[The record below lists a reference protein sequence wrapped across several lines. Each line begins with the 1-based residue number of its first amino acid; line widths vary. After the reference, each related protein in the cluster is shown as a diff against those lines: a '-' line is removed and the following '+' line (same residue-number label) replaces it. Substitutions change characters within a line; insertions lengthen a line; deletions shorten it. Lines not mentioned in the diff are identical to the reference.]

1 MNPQTK
7 VSDLPGVGTFY
18 KLKLK
23 RLAIVTVEDLI
34 YHFPFRYDDFSKV
47 QEIRNIV
54 PGEKLSIQG
63 VIWQIKNIRTR
74 FGKFITTAQVADPSG
89 VVDVIWFNQ
98 PYLTKSLK
106 AGTPISLSGKVD
118 PSGPRPK
125 LMSPAYEI
133 IRSQTPPQKGR
144 PEVLGN
150 MAQPALE
157 NQRTSI
163 PYGAGEDL
171 SEASI
176 KSSIKTDVGR
186 AFPENDGLP
195 ETIHTG
201 RLVPIYPETE
211 GVSSKWLRAKIAGI
225 LPQYLKTQKDFMPP
239 VILTRQKLVGIDSA
253 LQKIHFPKKWE
264 EIEAARS
271 RLAFDELFLIQLAS
285 TLRKRDW
292 QSVKTAPQIKS
303 DQDKI
308 KQLVASLPFSLT
320 AAQKKAS
327 SQILEDLARQTPQNR
342 LLEGD
347 VGSGKTVVAA
357 IAAYTVVLAGFEV
370 LFAAPTEILA
380 FQHQKTLDTILSPL
394 KIKIGIWT
402 GSKKTAGDITCGTHA
417 LLQTFKPKRQ
427 VGLIIV
433 DEQHRFGVA
442 QRAKLFQDQTHDFTP
457 HFLTMTATPIPRTLA
472 LTLYRD
478 LDLSVLDEMP
488 KGRRKISTHV
498 VPNFKR
504 TDAYK
509 FIQKQVDDGH
519 QAFILT
525 PFVEP
530 SETMASVKS
539 ATVEFEKL
547 KRIFSK
553 IHNPQSK
560 IKLGLLHGRLKSK
573 DKEKIIGGFKA
584 NKINVLVATPVVEV
598 GIDIPNATVMMV
610 ESSDRFGLAQLHQLR
625 GRVGRG
631 EHQSYCL
638 LFTNSRAENS
648 IRRLKSMEKVH
659 VGFELAEIDLKM
671 RGAGEIFG
679 LKQSGFI
686 NLKVA
691 DLSDAVTLA
700 KAQKEADA
708 IIKKDPTLKTY
719 PDLLEKI
726 SSVQNELVQPN

>member
-1 MNPQTK
+1 MDPQTK
-7 VSDLPGVGTFY
+7 VSDLPGVGAFY

-23 RLAIVTVEDLI
+23 RLGIETIEDLI

-47 QEIRNIV
+47 EEIRNIV
-54 PGEKLSIQG
+54 PDEKLSIQG

-98 PYLTKSLK
+98 PYLTKTLI

-118 PSGPRPK
+118 TSGPRPK

-133 IRSQTPPQKGR
+133 IRPQSPVIGEQT
-144 PEVLGN
+144 L
-150 MAQPALE
+150 
-157 NQRTSI
+157 
-163 PYGAGEDL
+163 
-171 SEASI
+171 
-176 KSSIKTDVGR
+176 
-186 AFPENDGLP
+186 
-195 ETIHTG
+195 HTG

-211 GVSSKWLRAKIAGI
+211 GVSSKWLRAKIAAI
-225 LPQYLKTQKDFMPP
+225 LPEYLKTQEDFLPDE
-239 VILTRQKLVGIDSA
+239 IIKREKLENLETA
-253 LQKIHFPKKWE
+253 LSKIHFPKKWE
-264 EIEAARS
+264 EIETARA

-285 TLRKRDW
+285 SLRKRQW
-292 QSVKTAPQIKS
+292 QSEKTAPKIKS
-303 DQDKI
+303 DSQKI
-308 KQLVASLPFSLT
+308 ERLISSLPFSLT
-320 AAQKKAS
+320 SAQKQAN
-327 SQILEDLARQTPQNR
+327 SQILADLNRKTPQNR

-357 IAAYTVVLAGFEV
+357 IAAYATILAGFDV

-380 FQHQKTLDTILSPL
+380 FQHQKTLEAILAPF
-394 KIKIGIWT
+394 KIKVGIWT
-402 GSKKTAGDITCGTHA
+402 GSRKTAGDITCGTHA
-417 LLQTFKPKRQ
+417 LFQTYKPKRQ

-442 QRAKLFQDQTHDFTP
+442 QRAKLFQDQTKKFTP

-478 LDLSVLDEMP
+478 LDLSVLDQMP
-488 KGRRKISTHV
+488 LGRQKISTHV
-498 VPNFKR
+498 VPNLKR
-504 TDAYK
+504 NDAYK
-509 FIQKQVDDGH
+509 FIEKQIEEGR

-539 ATVEFEKL
+539 ATEEFKKL
-547 KRIFSK
+547 KNKFSA
-553 IHNPQSK
+553 K

-573 DKEKIIGGFKA
+573 EKEKIINDFKK
-584 NKINVLVATPVVEV
+584 NKIRILVTTPVVEV
-598 GIDIPNATVMMV
+598 GIDVPNATVMMI
-610 ESSDRFGLAQLHQLR
+610 ESADRFGLAQLHQLR

-638 LFTNSRAENS
+638 LFTDSRSENS
-648 IRRLKSMEKVH
+648 IKRLKSMEKVH

-686 NLKVA
+686 NLKIA
-691 DLSDAVTLA
+691 DISNTVTLA
-700 KAQKEADA
+700 KTQKEADA
-708 IIKKDPTLKTY
+708 IIQKDPTLKTY
-719 PDLLEKI
+719 PALREKI
-726 SSVQNELVQPN
+726 SSIQSDYIQPN

>member
-1 MNPQTK
+1 VDSQTK
-7 VSDLPGVGTFY
+7 VADLPGVGTFY

-23 RLAIVTVEDLI
+23 RLGIETVEDLI

-47 QEIRNIV
+47 EEIRDV
-54 PGEKLSIQG
+54 KPGEKLSIQG

-98 PYLTKSLK
+98 PYLTKNLK

-118 PSGPRPK
+118 TSGPRPK

-133 IRSQTPPQKGR
+133 IRPQSPVVGEQT
-144 PEVLGN
+144 L
-150 MAQPALE
+150 
-157 NQRTSI
+157 
-163 PYGAGEDL
+163 
-171 SEASI
+171 
-176 KSSIKTDVGR
+176 
-186 AFPENDGLP
+186 
-195 ETIHTG
+195 HTG

-211 GVSSKWLRAKIAGI
+211 GVSSKWLRGKIAQI
-225 LPQYLKTQKDFMPP
+225 LPQYLKTQKDFLPKDIMS
-239 VILTRQKLVGIDSA
+239 RQKLINLDFA
-253 LQKIHFPKKWE
+253 LSKIHFPKKWE

-292 QSVKTAPQIKS
+292 QSAKTAPAIKTDKTKV
-303 DQDKI
+303 DQLI
-308 KQLVASLPFSLT
+308 KSLPFTLT
-320 AAQKKAS
+320 AAQTKATN
-327 SQILEDLARQTPQNR
+327 QILADLSRTTPQNR

-357 IAAYTVVLAGFEV
+357 IAAYTTTLTGFEV

-394 KIKIGIWT
+394 GIKIGIWT
-402 GSKKTAGDITCGTHA
+402 GSRKIAGDVTCGTHA
-417 LLQTFKPKRQ
+417 LLTTFKPKRQ

-442 QRAKLFQDQTHDFTP
+442 QRAKLFQDQTKNFTP

-488 KGRRKISTHV
+488 LGRQKISTHV

-504 TDAYK
+504 ADAYK
-509 FIQKQVDDGH
+509 FIEKQVEEGR

-539 ATVEFEKL
+539 ATIEFEKL
-547 KRIFSK
+547 KTKFAK
-553 IHNPQSK
+553 K

-573 DKEKIIGGFKA
+573 EKEKIITDFKK
-584 NKINVLVATPVVEV
+584 NKINILVTTPVVEV
-598 GIDIPNATVMMV
+598 GIDVPNATIMMI
-610 ESSDRFGLAQLHQLR
+610 ESADRFGLAQLHQLR

-631 EHQSYCL
+631 KHQSYCL
-638 LFTNSRAENS
+638 LFTDSRAENS

-686 NLKVA
+686 NLKIA
-691 DLSDAVTLA
+691 DLSDAQTLA
-700 KAQKEADA
+700 KAQSEADTV
-708 IIKKDPTLKTY
+708 IKKDPTLKTF
-719 PDLLEKI
+719 PALQEKI
-726 SSVQNELVQPN
+726 SSIQSDYVQPN